1 MRVWAIVL
9 AAGRGERMGG
19 PKAVLTLRGESF
31 LALAA
36 RALARPGVEGVLAV
50 LGHEAD
56 RVAREAA
63 LAPGV
68 RTVVNARY
76 EEGMLSSILAG
87 LDAAEAAG
95 AEAVLVHPVDHP
107 LVDALTVHRVLEA
120 LEGGALVAVPTHGGR
135 RGHPAGFARAAWAE
149 LRAAAPGEGARAVLA
164 RHPDWIVH
172 VEGGPG
178 AVAGVNTPED
188 YRRLL
193 REPRSERPSG

>member
-1 MRVWAIVL
+1 MRPRGIRRRRRPRPRAYATGGAPWPRVGHHSTGGLERMRVWAIVL

-56 RVAREAA
+56 RVAR
-63 LAPGV
+63 V
-68 RTVVNARY
+68 
-76 EEGMLSSILAG
+76 S
-87 LDAAEAAG
+87 
-95 AEAVLVHPVDHP
+95 
-107 LVDALTVHRVLEA
+107 
-120 LEGGALVAVPTHGGR
+120 
-135 RGHPAGFARAAWAE
+135 
-149 LRAAAPGEGARAVLA
+149 
-164 RHPDWIVH
+164 
-172 VEGGPG
+172 
-178 AVAGVNTPED
+178 TPED